1 MLKVRLAEI
10 VMEYYE
16 KADMDIE
23 VSIIHDVL
31 AMYIQDVPM
40 DQMGEFTKKIAS
52 NGIKGVDKF
61 TKLVK
66 KKSIFTDKSRFE
78 KFAENPT
85 EKALNSDPLFK
96 LIMDMNDAHS
106 KAKGTEA
113 ISKATD
119 DLDNANRLFV
129 KGIREMQ
136 PEKKFYPNANSTL
149 RLTYGNVLPY
159 NPRDGVSYHYTTS
172 LDGVMEKE
180 DASVLE
186 FNVHPRIK
194 EVWEKKDYGQYAD
207 QDGNLTVNFLSNND
221 ITGGNSGSP
230 VINAD
235 GHLIGTAFDGNWE
248 AMSGDIYF
256 EPNIQRTIS
265 CDIRYTLWLVDKCYG
280 ATNIIEELELIK

>member
-10 VMEYYE
+10 VMDYYA

-23 VSIIHDVL
+23 VNIIHDVL
-31 AMYIQDVPM
+31 EMYIQDVPM
-40 DQMGEFTKKIAS
+40 DQMGPFTKKIAAKGS
-52 NGIKGVDKF
+52 KGVDKF
-61 TKLVK
+61 TKKVM
-66 KKSIFTDKSRFE
+66 KKSIFTDKARFE

-85 EKALNSDPLFK
+85 EKALMKDPLFA
-96 LIMDMNDAHS
+96 LIMDMNDAHTA
-106 KAKGTEA
+106 AKGTDA
-113 ISKATD
+113 ITNATN

-136 PEKKFYPNANSTL
+136 PNKKFYPNANSTL

-180 DASVLE
+180 DASVPE

-207 QDGNLTVNFLSNND
+207 ANGNLTVNFLSNND

-280 ATNIIEELELIK
+280 ATNIIDELELIK